1 MSVAEPLG
9 PARKPRPGSTPA
21 HPPRYL
27 RLVGPEEVAAL
38 RRHRRLRLATAG
50 LVAFVIALLF
60 AAVGMHVI
68 LAQNQFRLDSL
79 NSQAR
84 AQQAQYQ
91 QLQLQVDQLSA
102 PSRIVGLAEGT
113 LGMVPPSSVNYVAPA
128 SATSRPRAS
137 AGTTQVGP
145 PPATAPAGW
154 STIKAHLA
162 AGS

>member
-1 MSVAEPLG
+1 
-9 PARKPRPGSTPA
+9 
-21 HPPRYL
+21 
-27 RLVGPEEVAAL
+27 L
-38 RRHRRLRLATAG
+38 RRLRRLRLATAV

-60 AAVGMHVI
+60 AAVGMHVV

-79 NSQAR
+79 NSQAS

-91 QLQLQVDQLSA
+91 QLRLQVDQLSA
-102 PSRIVGLAEGT
+102 PSRILGVAQGS
-113 LGMVPPSSVNYVAPA
+113 LGMVPPSSVNYVTPA
-128 SATSRPRAS
+128 SATSGHAAS
-137 AGTTQVGP
+137 AATTQGGP